1 MLLTKNA
8 DPDKYVYSGYGIGFN
23 LCWEFSLTDGSVD
36 KNIIIFGVDMSS
48 SVHIGNKR
56 KNILLLVKGPAKLLD
71 YTTITAQA

>member
-8 DPDKYVYSGYGIGFN
+8 DPDKYVYSGYGNGFDS
-23 LCWEFSLTDGSVD
+23 CWELSLTDGSVY

-48 SVHIGNKR
+48 SVHIGNKG
-56 KNILLLVKGPAKLLD
+56 KNILILVKGPTKLLD